1 MPPPAAY
8 NTDLGQFILPYD
20 AVRTAGS
27 PDDLL
32 LQFLQSTYEA
42 CADRARWD
50 RHALERQGPMK

>member
-1 MPPPAAY
+1 
-8 NTDLGQFILPYD
+8 
-20 AVRTAGS
+20 VRTADS

-50 RHALERQGPMK
+50 RHALERQALVK